1 MGTQHCAQRRTQA
14 CLILDCM
21 SKHKLHME
29 YMESIHFVSAFLQW
43 GWRVQ
48 RGLSWSEGVPES
60 SVWLR
65 LQHIQ
70 GWGAWEEKWE
80 QGGRVSGRRDFLYEG
95 RLGTSE
101 RQGNH
106 DNQTTNP
113 GNQLGVLTV
122 IGRPSA
128 RQGLIWAEN
137 REEETTA
144 VSPINLLYVLYRAP
158 ENNNNKVYFQNTF
171 HVLEATVSHRCNNF
185 SSGQEKNCVSE
196 TMKL

>member
-1 MGTQHCAQRRTQA
+1 MKEKQIKSKERAASGEWRSARV
-14 CLILDCM
+14 DCVTWDC
-21 SKHKLHME
+21 STFTTEEHEKRN
-29 YMESIHFVSAFLQW
+29 ES
-43 GWRVQ
+43 R
-48 RGLSWSEGVPES
+48 E
-60 SVWLR
+60 
-65 LQHIQ
+65 
-70 GWGAWEEKWE
+70 
-80 QGGRVSGRRDFLYEG
+80 GGRVSGRRDFLYEG

-122 IGRPSA
+122 IGRLSA

-144 VSPINLLYVLYRAP
+144 ASPINLLYVLYRAK
-158 ENNNNKVYFQNTF
+158 ENNNNNKLYFQNTI

-185 SSGQEKNCVSE
+185 SSGQEKNCISE